1 MKDVWG
7 KVITREEGNSFF
19 HILKWHFTALKW
31 HFTLLK
37 WHFTALK
44 WHFTTL
50 KWHFISLNSHATLRE
65 GVTPRFVIT

>member
-19 HILKWHFTALKW
+19 HI
-31 HFTLLK
+31 LK